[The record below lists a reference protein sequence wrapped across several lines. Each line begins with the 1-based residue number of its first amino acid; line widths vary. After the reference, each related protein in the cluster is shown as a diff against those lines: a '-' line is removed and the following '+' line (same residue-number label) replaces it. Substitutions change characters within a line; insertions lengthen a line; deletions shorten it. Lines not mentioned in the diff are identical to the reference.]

1 MGVVGPTLQVPLV
14 VGEDGELTDD
24 SSITFKSPKAV
35 DKENNSI
42 KMAFDFG
49 GKYFIRARKNDDD
62 TFSLKINRA
71 LVPKKIAKYVVK
83 IKLSDDLG
91 AKSLVPT
98 LLVIDVRYENKKAEK
113 E

>member
-1 MGVVGPTLQVPLV
+1 
-14 VGEDGELTDD
+14 
-24 SSITFKSPKAV
+24 
-35 DKENNSI
+35 
-42 KMAFDFG
+42 MAFDFG

-62 TFSLKINRA
+62 TVSLKINRA
-71 LVPKKIAKYVVK
+71 LVPKKKAKYVVK